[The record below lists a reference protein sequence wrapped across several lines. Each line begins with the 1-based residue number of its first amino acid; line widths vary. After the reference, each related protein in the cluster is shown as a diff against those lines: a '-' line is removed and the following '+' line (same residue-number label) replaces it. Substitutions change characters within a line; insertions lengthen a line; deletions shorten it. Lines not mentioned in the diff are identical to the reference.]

1 MDPYDKPWLSVADQ
15 LERLRERGL
24 LIADADRAAAVLRE
38 VGYYRFTGY
47 LYPFRTSSTTNGAD
61 GRTRVLVGETFHPG
75 TTFSNAE
82 ALLAFDRR
90 LRLLVLEAVE
100 RIEVAIRSQLAHTLG
115 RSSPFAHE
123 HPEHFTSAFVTSA
136 GTGSSATSPHERWLR
151 RLDERQRSSDEAF
164 VTHFRARYD
173 GRMPIWA
180 VIEVLEFGQVSR
192 LYGGLR
198 NDLAT
203 EIAGAFGV
211 PTKKLLQSW
220 LASLNYVRN
229 VAAHHARLPNRK
241 LVVAPRRPSGSQVPH
256 LAYLTEESAPKEF
269 GVYAALVVLAHLL
282 RSVPSNDGWQVRA
295 VDLMRSFPATARV
308 GITSMGA
315 HPWWLDEAI
324 WTDERPGGSV

>member
-24 LIADADRAAAVLRE
+24 VIADADRAAAVLRE

-47 LYPFRTSSTTNGAD
+47 LHPFRTSSTTHGAD
-61 GRTRVLVGETFHPG
+61 GRTGLLVGETFHPG
-75 TTFSNAE
+75 TNFTDAE

-123 HPEHFTSAFVTSA
+123 HAENFTSTFTETSA
-136 GTGSSATSPHERWLR
+136 TDSSSSPHERWLL
-151 RLDERQRSSDEAF
+151 RLQERQRSSDEAF
-164 VTHFRARYD
+164 VTHFRERYD

-203 EIAGAFGV
+203 EIAHAFDV

-220 LASLNYVRN
+220 LACLNYVRN
-229 VAAHHARLPNRK
+229 VAAHHARLFNRK

-256 LAYLTEESAPKEF
+256 LAHLSEESAPKEF
-269 GVYAALVVLAHLL
+269 GTYTALAVLAHLL
-282 RSVPSNDGWQVRA
+282 RSVPSNEGWQVRA
-295 VDLMRSFPATARV
+295 VGLMRSFPETARV

-315 HPWWLDEAI
+315 HPWWLEEPI
-324 WTDERPGGSV
+324 WADERNSVSD